1 MITRDLGLPSEKKVL
16 YDPGVVK
23 KEDVARTL
31 KRLRGGRTK
40 AQCAR
45 EAGINANAWTHYEKG
60 RRLPTPSTSAR
71 LARGLGVTLA
81 KYEEELLASRNE
93 RMREEAAPVREA
105 EPAPRPAENDDVYQ
119 RAVREGL
126 DIIHREFEKLLLLAR
141 PHRSR
146 S

>member
-1 MITRDLGLPSEKKVL
+1 MI
-16 YDPGVVK
+16 PGVVT
-23 KEDVARTL
+23 KEDVAQTL

-60 RRLPTPSTSAR
+60 RRLPTPATSAR
-71 LARGLGVTLA
+71 LAKGLGVTLA

-93 RMREEAAPVREA
+93 RMREETAKAHEAEAAPQ
-105 EPAPRPAENDDVYQ
+105 PAQNDDPYQ

-126 DIIHREFEKLLLLAR
+126 DIIHREFEKLLLLAK

>member
-1 MITRDLGLPSEKKVL
+1 LGLPRKKNVL
-16 YDPGVVK
+16 YDPGVVT

-60 RRLPTPSTSAR
+60 RRLPTPATSVR
-71 LARGLGVTLA
+71 LAKGLGVTLA
-81 KYEEELLASRNE
+81 KYEEELLASRND
-93 RMREEAAPVREA
+93 RMREETEKAREGEAAPH
-105 EPAPRPAENDDVYQ
+105 PAENDDPYQ

-126 DIIHREFEKLLLLAR
+126 DTIHRELEKLLLLAH
-141 PHRSR
+141 PKLRSR
-146 S
+146 